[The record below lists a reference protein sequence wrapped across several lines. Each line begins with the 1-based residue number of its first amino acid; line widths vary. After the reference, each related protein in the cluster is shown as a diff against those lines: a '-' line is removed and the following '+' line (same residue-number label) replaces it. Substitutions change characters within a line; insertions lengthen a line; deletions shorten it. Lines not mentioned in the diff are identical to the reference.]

1 MLLGDFT
8 DDAIENMGRK
18 RNNEACPQA
27 SQVHFGICHILKM
40 KAIDFWVQKR
50 HREGANIALEGLNE
64 ETVRTLIRE
73 MTLHQKKRREM
84 TSCFILTSLTQKNTS
99 PRFEVSKTTWICLR
113 ESPRSH

>member
-73 MTLHQKKRREM
+73 MTLASKEEKRDDKLFYPNKFNPKKYI
-84 TSCFILTSLTQKNTS
+84 S
-99 PRFEVSKTTWICLR
+99 
-113 ESPRSH
+113 